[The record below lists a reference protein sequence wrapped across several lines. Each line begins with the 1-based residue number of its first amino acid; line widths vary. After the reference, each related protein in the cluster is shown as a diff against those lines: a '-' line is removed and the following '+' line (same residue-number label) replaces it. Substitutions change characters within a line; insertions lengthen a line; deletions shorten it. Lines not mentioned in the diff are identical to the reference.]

1 MSTKTWT
8 ATDLNMGVLRLKRDD
23 AEGILSI
30 MEGYSY
36 ADENG
41 DTIEDLP
48 KKTISTTVAYTDL
61 PENIATCLIEIFDYV
76 YWQALKREGME

>member
-1 MSTKTWT
+1 MANKTWT

-23 AEGILSI
+23 VEGTLSI

-48 KKTISTTVAYTDL
+48 KKTISTTVAYADL
-61 PENIATCLIEIFDYV
+61 PDTVITGLLTVFEYIYGQALIE
-76 YWQALKREGME
+76 EGME